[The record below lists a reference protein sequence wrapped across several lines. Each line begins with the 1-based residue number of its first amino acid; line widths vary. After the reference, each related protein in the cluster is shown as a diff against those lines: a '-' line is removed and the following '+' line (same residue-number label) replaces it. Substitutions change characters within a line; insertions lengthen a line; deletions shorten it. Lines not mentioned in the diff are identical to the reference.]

1 MATHTMRGLL
11 RASVVLGPALLGL
24 GSAGCTPPVVP
35 RLRREEP
42 PPPVLVVAVD
52 RVALRTAAWV
62 ELHGLLAT
70 AARTKTELPDPDL
83 DAARKAYEAALADD
97 ARDLALG
104 EATRALSE
112 CEDEKCA
119 RAALVGTPFGA
130 PFALA
135 MPGFMKKRWT
145 VRAASARAGVEAAR
159 TAIGPEIDG
168 LALRVAK
175 DLAFEWPDASPVVD
189 IVTDAPPAGREAP
202 IRALLGVRGNCF
214 TTPKPDA
221 TEKLIGELAGVKP
234 KDPDAEPEPPRVHD
248 ARIIDCVL
256 VHAVR
261 RAGAKSTLRAALV
274 AELGDKEGDRAFLL
288 ATIHAVAAVVTS
300 WEARHLSVMRRS
312 AMAVDTRAMKWLVE
326 AWPDRMRGEDAA
338 AFAKRFAAELRAGVK

>member
-1 MATHTMRGLL
+1 M
-11 RASVVLGPALLGL
+11 
-24 GSAGCTPPVVP
+24 
-35 RLRREEP
+35 
-42 PPPVLVVAVD
+42 VAVD
-52 RVALRTAAWV
+52 RIALRTAAWV

-83 DAARKAYEAALADD
+83 DAARKAYEQALASDD
-97 ARDLALG
+97 RDRALG
-104 EATRALSE
+104 DATHALAS

-135 MPGFMKKRWT
+135 LPGFLKRRWAD
-145 VRAASARAGVEAAR
+145 RAASARAGVEAAR

-175 DLAFEWPDASPVVD
+175 DLAFDWPIGAERAPTVD
-189 IVTDAPPAGREAP
+189 IVTDAPPAGRAAP

-221 TEKLIGELAGVKP
+221 TEKLIGQMAGVKP
-234 KDPDAEPEPPRVHD
+234 ADDNEEKPEPPRVHD

-256 VHAVR
+256 VYATR
-261 RAGAKSTLRAALV
+261 RAAAKSTMREVLV
-274 AELGDKEGDRAFLL
+274 AELGQEEGERAFLL
-288 ATIHAVAAVVTS
+288 ATIHAVAAVVTA
-300 WEARHLSVMRRS
+300 WESKHVSVLRRS
-312 AMAVDTRAMKWLVE
+312 AMAVDPQAMKWLVE
-326 AWPDRMRGEDAA
+326 AWPDRMRGEDAT
-338 AFAKRFAAELRAGVK
+338 AFAKRFAAELRRRGRE